1 MNNWFTPHPFQY
13 KRLKTGTVKVGA
25 INMGSNYKVRVQ
37 SMANTSTHNID
48 ASVNQAIEI
57 IDAGGE
63 LVRFTVINQTDAE
76 ALKEI
81 KTQLVKKGY
90 STPIVADVHFNPN
103 LADVAAKYID
113 KVRINP
119 GNYLDKRATFTN
131 VDFTDAEYKKELSK
145 LKNRLEKLLNICEKY
160 NTAIRIGTNH
170 GSLSDRIMSRYGDS
184 PEGMVEATME
194 FLRICKSYN
203 FKNVVVSLKSSN
215 TLVMIY
221 AYRLL
226 SLNMQKEDMTFA
238 LHLGV
243 TEAGSGEDGRIKSAV
258 GIGTL
263 MHDGL
268 GDTIRVSLTEHPAK
282 EIPVAQALVAHFK
295 KFENH
300 AFIEHKKPA
309 FNPYAFYKRTTTPP
323 INKAMVVADISKDND
338 ITQETITELGFV
350 FNEKNGCYKRTDLS
364 PDAIFVGENIMP
376 FKFDDNTQQIIDN
389 KYWEKHPN
397 TYPLFGL
404 NEYLTTKNK
413 STKQNWVQ
421 LYNNQV
427 TGNILSFIKNDPT
440 IILVCFSYHQNY
452 TQDIRSLINTLL
464 HNNIKNPIIIQQPYN
479 EIDHGLFQ
487 LKSAT
492 DTGMFFI
499 DGLANGLWLKNIFKK
514 NNKQVVETAFAIL
527 QAARARI
534 TKTDY
539 ISCPGCG
546 RTLFDLEK
554 SVAEI
559 KSATSH
565 LKGLKIA
572 IMGCI
577 VNGPGEMADADYG
590 YVGAGPGKIS
600 LYKGKKLIK
609 TNINAKNA
617 VKELL
622 LLIEASQK
630 NSGSD

>member
-1 MNNWFTPHPFQY
+1 MTNWFTPNPFQY
-13 KRLKTGTVKVGA
+13 KRLKTSGIKIGD
-25 INMGSNYKVRVQ
+25 IKIGSNYPVCVQ
-37 SMANTSTHNID
+37 SMANTSTHNIE

-57 IDAGGE
+57 IKAGGE
-63 LVRFTVINQTDAE
+63 LVRFTVINQKDAE
-76 ALKEI
+76 ALKQI
-81 KTQLVKKGY
+81 KTRLVKKRY
-90 STPIVADVHFNPN
+90 TTPIVADVHFNPN
-103 LADVAAKYID
+103 LADVAAKYIN

-119 GNYLDKRATFTN
+119 GNYLDKRATFTT
-131 VDFTDAEYKKELSK
+131 VDFTDTEYKQELKK
-145 LKNRLEKLLNICEKY
+145 LKKRFEKLIAICVEHK
-160 NTAIRIGTNH
+160 TAIRIGTNH

-194 FLRICKSYN
+194 FLRICKSNN

-215 TLVMIY
+215 TRIMVF

-226 SLNMQKEDMTFA
+226 ALNMQNEGMAFG

-282 EIPVAQALVAHFK
+282 EIPVAQAMVLHFN

-300 AFIEHKKPA
+300 ALINHKKPA
-309 FNPYAFYKRTTTPP
+309 FNPYTYIKRVTKPV
-323 INKAMVVADISKDND
+323 INNGLVVADVSFNNE
-338 ITQETITELGFV
+338 ITQNTITDIGFV
-350 FNEKNGCYKRTDLS
+350 FDETTGGYKRTDLA
-364 PDAIFVGENIMP
+364 PDTIFVGENIMP
-376 FKFDDNTQQIIDN
+376 FKFTDNTLQIVDYN
-389 KYWEKHPN
+389 YWENNPN
-397 TYPLFGL
+397 TYPLFAF
-404 NEYLTTKNK
+404 NEYLTAKNR
-413 STKQNWVQ
+413 SAKQNWVQ
-421 LYNNQV
+421 LTNNQI
-427 TGNILSFIKNDPT
+427 TDDIIDFIKNDPT
-440 IILVCFSYHQNY
+440 IVLVCFSYHQNY

-464 HNNIKNPIIIQQPYN
+464 TNNIQNPIIIQQQYA
-479 EIDHGLFQ
+479 EINHGFFQ

-492 DTGMFFI
+492 DTGLFFI
-499 DGLANGLWLKNIFKK
+499 DGLADGLWLKNTFKK
-514 NNKQVVETAFAIL
+514 NSKQVVETAFAIL
-527 QAARARI
+527 QAARTRI

-559 KSATSH
+559 KQATKH

-600 LYKGKKLIK
+600 LYKGKKLVK
-609 TNINAKNA
+609 ANIDTKNA

-622 LLIEASQK
+622 RFIEKQQK
-630 NSGSD
+630 HLG